1 MNVFP
6 VMQWSIQELGNA
18 ISSLVMVSI
27 VVLRLFSMVGDEV
40 MMSFLPDRQCSRK
53 VVHLEA
59 LQALTALL
67 PIDLID

>member
-18 ISSLVMVSI
+18 ISSLVIVSI
-27 VVLRLFSMVGDEV
+27 VVLRLLSMVGDEV

-53 VVHLEA
+53 AVHWEA
-59 LQALTALL
+59 LQAVTALSS
-67 PIDLID
+67 IDLID